1 MNLTKAKYS
10 GFCFGVKKALDIVDN
25 LKGDNAYILGELIH
39 NPQVIEK
46 LKERG
51 IQILEDIND
60 ITKGTIVISAHGM
73 PDSAIKQCKGLN
85 VIDATCPLV
94 KKVHMISKEFETEGF
109 TTLIFGDKHHQ
120 EVKGTAGNLKD
131 CLIASNIEELK
142 ALDLN
147 RKIGI
152 VSQTTQ
158 EVEEFNQIV
167 DYVKDKAKETKV
179 YNTICSATRQR
190 QEAAAELAK
199 TMDLVIVIGGYNSA
213 NTVKLKDI
221 CSEITETK
229 HIESADELKEEWFK
243 GKQNIGITA
252 GASTPEWVIEEVIDK
267 ISSF

>member
-10 GFCFGVKKALDIVDN
+10 GFCFGVKNALDTVNN
-25 LKGDNAYILGELIH
+25 LKGDNIYILGELIH
-39 NPQVIEK
+39 NPQVIGK
-46 LKERG
+46 LKEKG
-51 IQILEDIND
+51 IKILENINEVD
-60 ITKGTIVISAHGM
+60 KGTIVISAHGM
-73 PDSAIKQCKGLN
+73 PDSVIKQCEGLN

-94 KKVHMISKEFETEGF
+94 KKVHDISKELEKEGF
-109 TTLIFGDKHHQ
+109 TTLIFGDKNHQ

-131 CLIASNIEELK
+131 CLIVSSIEELK
-142 ALDLN
+142 TLDLN
-147 RKIGI
+147 KKIGI

-158 EVEEFNQIV
+158 EVEKFNQIV

-179 YNTICSATRQR
+179 HNTICSATRLR

-199 TMDLVIVIGGYNSA
+199 KVNLVVVIGGYNSA

-221 CSEITETK
+221 CSRITDTK

-243 GKQNIGITA
+243 DKENIGITA
-252 GASTPEWVIEEVIDK
+252 GASTPEWVIEEVVNK